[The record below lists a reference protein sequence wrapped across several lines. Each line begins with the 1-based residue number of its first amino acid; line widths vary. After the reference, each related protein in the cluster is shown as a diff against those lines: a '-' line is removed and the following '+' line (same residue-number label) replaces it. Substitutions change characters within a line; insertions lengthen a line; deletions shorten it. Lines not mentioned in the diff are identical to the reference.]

1 MIKVI
6 MATETQ
12 RSYIKDLTVQ
22 RLKEFKEF
30 KEMLYANDIVSRDA
44 QTVANAQSV
53 DAILDATTDEQA
65 SKMIAALLNKQIP
78 VRNRTYS
85 RKRSERVMELLD
97 KVKKTANDWSYDE
110 LW

>member
-1 MIKVI
+1 

-30 KEMLYANDIVSRDA
+30 KEMLYAKNIVSRDSK
-44 QTVANAQSV
+44 TVGDAQSV

-65 SKMIAALLNKQIP
+65 SKMIAALLEKQIP
-78 VRNRTYS
+78 VRSKVYS
-85 RKRSERVMELLD
+85 DKRSKRVIELLD
-97 KVKKTANDWSYDE
+97 KVKATANDWSYDE

>member
-1 MIKVI
+1 

-30 KEMLYANDIVSRDA
+30 KEMLYAKKIVSRDA
-44 QTVANAQSV
+44 KTVGDAQSV

-65 SKMIAALLNKQIP
+65 SKMIAALLEKQIP
-78 VRNRTYS
+78 VRSKVYS
-85 RKRSERVMELLD
+85 DKRSKRVIELLD
-97 KVKKTANDWSYDE
+97 KVKATANDWSYDE